1 MTASAGFSSTQDN
14 IVHYASVRM
23 RIVGSGSLQMK
34 MVSQDAIY
42 ESVLVPFTLAAA
54 TNIRPTRLMNFQH
67 QRASFE
73 CKTTEIS
80 EWFKINK
87 IVIYAKEV
95 FVDYPSV
102 ING

>member
-14 IVHYASVRM
+14 IIHYASVRM
-23 RIVGSGSLQMK
+23 RILGSGSLRMS
-34 MVSQDAIY
+34 MISQDAIY
-42 ESVLVPFTLAAA
+42 TQALVPFTMTAA

-73 CKTTEIS
+73 CQTTAIG

>member
-23 RIVGSGSLQMK
+23 RIIGSGQLDMR
-34 MVSQDAIY
+34 MISQDEVYTQA
-42 ESVLVPFTLAAA
+42 LLPFTMSAA

-67 QRASFE
+67 QRAHLE
-73 CKTTEIS
+73 CKTDVIG

>member
-1 MTASAGFSSTQDN
+1 MTASAGMSSTQDN
-14 IVHYASVRM
+14 IIHYTSVRM
-23 RIVGSGSLQMK
+23 RIIGSGQLEMK

-42 ESVLVPFTLAAA
+42 EQTLVPFTLSAA

-73 CKTTEIS
+73 CKTDVMG

>member
-1 MTASAGFSSTQDN
+1 MTASAGFSQTQDN
-14 IVHYASVRM
+14 IVHYASLRM
-23 RIVGSGSLQMK
+23 RITGSGSLDMR
-34 MVSQDAIY
+34 MLSQDDIHTQ
-42 ESVLVPFTLAAA
+42 VLVPFTMQSA

-67 QRASFE
+67 QRAMLE
-73 CKTTEIS
+73 CKTDAIG